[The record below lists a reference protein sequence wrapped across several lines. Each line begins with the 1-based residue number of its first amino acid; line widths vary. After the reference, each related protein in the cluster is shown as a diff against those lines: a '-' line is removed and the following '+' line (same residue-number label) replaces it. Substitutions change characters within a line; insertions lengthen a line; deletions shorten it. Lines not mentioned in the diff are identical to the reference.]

1 MKQAMGSVENGGMVT
16 NVVTNAVQPQDRS
29 VLQETVNEIHD
40 RKERERNFIV
50 FNAPEPKTN
59 LKDVRVREDLELVR
73 SLCNDV
79 CDLNVDVQNEITEV
93 FRLGKQPTGEG
104 KPRPLKVIMKDRT

>member
-1 MKQAMGSVENGGMVT
+1 MKEIVKQAMGSVEENGGMVT

-40 RKERERNFIV
+40 RKERERNCIV
-50 FNAPEPKTN
+50 FNAPEPETN
-59 LKDVRVREDLELVR
+59 LKDVLVREDLELVR

-79 CDLNVDVQNEITEV
+79 CDLNVDVQNEITDV
-93 FRLGKQPTGEG
+93 FRKNPQGKGNPD
-104 KPRPLKVIMKDRT
+104 P